1 MIPAFLKE
9 FVRSRI
15 SGMMQAQ
22 GKKIPFV
29 KLQEKHIRNLKVV
42 VDRSTLLGLLPA
54 NAIVAELGVDHGDFS
69 AKILSIAK
77 PQKLHLVDVWGSE
90 RYHDGLSKLVNE
102 KFSKEIATNQVVI
115 NRGYSTDE
123 MAKFPDNYF
132 DWVYIDTDHT
142 YNTTAAELAISAK
155 KVKKGGIIAGHDYV
169 TGSIDRVTRYGVV
182 EAVHEFCVKNNW
194 EMVYITH
201 ETHRYLSFAIREITN

>member
-29 KLQEKHIRNLKVV
+29 KLEEKHIRNLKVV

-69 AKILSIAK
+69 EKILSIAK

-102 KFSKEIATNQVVI
+102 KFSKEIAANQVVI

-142 YNTTAAELAISAK
+142 YSTTAAELAISAK